1 MSKYVVAIM
10 SAAEVGALHHII
22 TDELENGVLDV
33 ENQALLS
40 NAQAKLDE
48 ALRTAGES
56 LSPAVPASKPVKPHS
71 PESFRAYECFKLQW
85 MLDHKHT
92 LQELL
97 CELDA
102 YSEDCGDAGSMQEPL
117 VCSGDGRAS
126 ESYHQ
131 LVGVRKKLLN
141 LKLKGDTKMSENGCR
156 VFPIITNAVQK
167 EYEKCSMNTKSSDRT
182 PEICGY
188 YGRACGQMDKNE
200 GANRMLCN
208 HCPLVEVANSLRGG
222 EGYRSVYQLTP
233 DMLSVLK
240 QKLFYDSECDEFQR
254 LSDEERDSVASIA
267 FYDQIPNEI
276 VFHAFEGIS
285 FVDEDFFCG
294 GCEEEAK

>member
-1 MSKYVVAIM
+1 
-10 SAAEVGALHHII
+10 
-22 TDELENGVLDV
+22 
-33 ENQALLS
+33 
-40 NAQAKLDE
+40 
-48 ALRTAGES
+48 
-56 LSPAVPASKPVKPHS
+56 
-71 PESFRAYECFKLQW
+71 
-85 MLDHKHT
+85 
-92 LQELL
+92 
-97 CELDA
+97 
-102 YSEDCGDAGSMQEPL
+102 
-117 VCSGDGRAS
+117 
-126 ESYHQ
+126 
-131 LVGVRKKLLN
+131 
-141 LKLKGDTKMSENGCR
+141 MSENGCR
-156 VFPIITNAVQK
+156 VFPIITDVVQK

-188 YGRACGQMDKNE
+188 YGRACGQMDKDE

-294 GCEEEAK
+294 GCEEDAK

>member
-1 MSKYVVAIM
+1 
-10 SAAEVGALHHII
+10 
-22 TDELENGVLDV
+22 
-33 ENQALLS
+33 
-40 NAQAKLDE
+40 
-48 ALRTAGES
+48 
-56 LSPAVPASKPVKPHS
+56 
-71 PESFRAYECFKLQW
+71 
-85 MLDHKHT
+85 
-92 LQELL
+92 
-97 CELDA
+97 
-102 YSEDCGDAGSMQEPL
+102 
-117 VCSGDGRAS
+117 
-126 ESYHQ
+126 
-131 LVGVRKKLLN
+131 
-141 LKLKGDTKMSENGCR
+141 MSENGCR

-188 YGRACGQMDKNE
+188 YGRACGQTDKNE